1 MELRKNSHSVHSMG
15 YHIIFCPK
23 YRHQVLTGAIEIE
36 AKRIFSEIC
45 ADKNWLL
52 LSVEIMP
59 DHVRLFIQ
67 SDPFTAPVEIVE
79 RIKSIS
85 AVYLF
90 TKFSNLK
97 KQKFWGSG
105 LWSPSTYYGT
115 VESISEKSVR
125 KYIEDQKKKWKRD
138 K

>member
-1 MELRKNSHSVHSMG
+1 MRLRKNKHSVHSIG

-23 YRHQVLTGAIEIE
+23 YRHQVLTGLIEIE
-36 AKRIFSEIC
+36 AKKIFAEIC
-45 ADKNWLL
+45 ADKDWLL
-52 LSVEIMP
+52 LSMEVMS
-59 DHVRLFIQ
+59 DHVHLFVQ
-67 SDPFTAPVEIVE
+67 SDPYTAPVEIVE

-90 TKFSNLK
+90 TRFSNLK

-115 VESISEKSVR
+115 VGTISEEAVR
-125 KYIEDQKKKWKRD
+125 KYIEEQKKKWK
-138 K
+138 

>member
-1 MELRKNSHSVHSMG
+1 MRLRKNKHSVHSIG

-23 YRHQVLTGAIEIE
+23 YRHQVLTGLIEIE
-36 AKRIFSEIC
+36 AKKIFAEIC
-45 ADKNWLL
+45 ADKDWLL
-52 LSVEIMP
+52 LSMEIMP
-59 DHVRLFIQ
+59 DHVHLFIQ
-67 SDPFTAPVEIVE
+67 SDPYTAPVEIVE

-90 TKFSNLK
+90 TRFSNLK

-115 VESISEKSVR
+115 VGTISEEAVR
-125 KYIEDQKKKWKRD
+125 KYIEEQKKKWK
-138 K
+138 

>member
-1 MELRKNSHSVHSMG
+1 MKLRKNKHSVHSIG

-23 YRHQVLTGAIEIE
+23 YQHQVLTGAIEIE

-45 ADKNWLL
+45 ASKDWLL

-59 DHVRLFIQ
+59 DHVHLFIQ
-67 SDPFTAPVEIVE
+67 SDPYIAPVEIVE
-79 RIKSIS
+79 RVKFIS

-90 TKFSNLK
+90 TKFSSLK

-105 LWSPSTYYGT
+105 LWSPGTYYGT
-115 VESISEKSVR
+115 VGSISEETVR
-125 KYIEDQKKKWKRD
+125 KYIDEQKKHWK
-138 K
+138 

>member
-1 MELRKNSHSVHSMG
+1 MELKTSNHSVHSIG

-23 YRHQVLTGAIEIE
+23 YRHQVLVGSIEIE
-36 AKRIFSEIC
+36 AKRIISEIC
-45 ADKNWLL
+45 ADNKWLL
-52 LSVEIMP
+52 LSIEVMP
-59 DHVRLFIQ
+59 DHVHLFIQ
-67 SDPFTAPVEIVE
+67 SDPFTAPFEMVK

-105 LWSPSTYYGT
+105 LWSRRTYYNSVGH
-115 VESISEKSVR
+115 ISEEMVKR
-125 KYIEDQKKKWKRD
+125 YIESQKKKK
-138 K
+138 